1 MPFSHGLNEPVARAL
16 DRTGRLMMMK
26 SQAKAFEDYRIE
38 REPYYL
44 PTSNEINIITQAFYN
59 QLPVLLKGPTG
70 CGKTRFVE
78 YMAWRL
84 GRPLIIV
91 ACHDDLTA
99 GDLVGR
105 YLIQGSD
112 TVWTDGPLTR
122 AVRAGALCYLDE
134 IVEARKDTTV
144 VIHPLADDR
153 RVLPIEK
160 RGEILS
166 APPEFML
173 IISFNPGY
181 QSIMKD
187 LKPSTRQRFVSID
200 FFYPDEIKERTIVV
214 QESGVEDEVAKRL
227 IKLGQMTRNLKERG
241 LDEGAS
247 TRLLIHAGKLIR
259 AGIDPREACR
269 VAITNT
275 LSDDEEMLLSLDE
288 MVRSVF

>member
-1 MPFSHGLNEPVARAL
+1 MTARIK
-16 DRTGRLMMMK
+16 TQVK
-26 SQAKAFEDYRIE
+26 SFEDYRIDV
-38 REPYYL
+38 EPYYL
-44 PTSNEINIITQAFYN
+44 PTFNEVEVFTQAFYN
-59 QLPVLLKGPTG
+59 RLPLLLKGPTG

-99 GDLVGR
+99 SDLVGR
-105 YLIQGSD
+105 YLIKGND

-173 IISFNPGY
+173 IVSFNPGY

-187 LKPSTRQRFVSID
+187 LKPSTRQRFVSLD
-200 FFYPDEIKERTIVV
+200 FAYPDELKEGKIVS
-214 QESGVEDEVAKRL
+214 QESGVDDDVAKRL
-227 IKLGQMTRNLKERG
+227 VKLGVMTRNLKERG

-259 AGIDPREACR
+259 SGIDPREACKAA
-269 VAITNT
+269 VTNT
-275 LSDDEEMLLSLDE
+275 LSDDEEMLLSMDE